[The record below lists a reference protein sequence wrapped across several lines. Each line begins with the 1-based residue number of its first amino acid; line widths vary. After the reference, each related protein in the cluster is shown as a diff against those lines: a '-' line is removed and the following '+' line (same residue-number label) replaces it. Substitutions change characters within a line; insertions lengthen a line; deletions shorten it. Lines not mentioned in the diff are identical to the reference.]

1 LLAGELKQVEHSQ
14 SLENLY
20 QPTNPAPFPRAR
32 FDEKIKA
39 SPPIVNNRLPMSE
52 DPPILPAGP
61 GFGLTFLYY
70 FSGTAL
76 VTALLAV
83 NTLGIGLDTG
93 LPNLYGTAFGLA
105 GGLLGALVNR
115 STTLELP
122 ISSRKTFQR
131 ELDAALAEMG
141 YTQDTGA
148 DLEGILVYRRPFV
161 RQLLSG
167 RVYVL
172 VTDKKAQISS
182 RAVHMRGIQRRLTAQ
197 GIKG

>member
-1 LLAGELKQVEHSQ
+1 MSD
-14 SLENLY
+14 
-20 QPTNPAPFPRAR
+20 QPT
-32 FDEKIKA
+32 
-39 SPPIVNNRLPMSE
+39 
-52 DPPILPAGP
+52 LPAGP

-76 VTALLAV
+76 VTALLATK
-83 NTLGIGLDTG
+83 TLGIGLDTG
-93 LPNLYGTAFGLA
+93 LPNLYGTLFGVV

-122 ISSRKTFQR
+122 ISSRKTFKR

-141 YTQDTGA
+141 YTEDSDA
-148 DLEGILVYRRPFV
+148 NLDNILVYRRPFV

-172 VTDKKAQISS
+172 IGEKQAQISS
-182 RAVHMRGIQRRLTAQ
+182 RAVHMGGIRKRLEDS
-197 GIKG
+197 GIR